1 MLNRRNLNDLFR
13 EFDSMFGQFDSMFG
27 GLPTNGKTET
37 GTDEFGDWKKETYKS
52 PDGGVFITSFVR
64 TGGNY
69 SPNENLGITSLKK
82 KLQIAIDEENFE
94 EAVKLR
100 DEIKNLES
108 NQDTIKKLELELKKS
123 IEDQNFERSIEL
135 REELKKLKS

>member
-1 MLNRRNLNDLFR
+1 MFGRRRNLNDFFG
-13 EFDSMFGQFDSMFG
+13 EFDAIFNQFDLNKNIQSG
-27 GLPTNGKTET
+27 S
-37 GTDEFGDWKKETYKS
+37 DEMGDWSKETYKS
-52 PDGGVFITSFVR
+52 PDGSFLITSFVR
-64 TGGNY
+64 TGGY
-69 SPNENLGITSLKK
+69 SPKPNKTSGVDSLKT
-82 KLQIAIDEENFE
+82 KLKLAIEEENFE

-100 DEIKNLES
+100 DEIKKFES